1 MASPPSIAA
10 AGPLL
15 AQRSALVTGAAGG
28 IGAAIV
34 ERFALE
40 GADVCGVDRPGAVN
54 ETAAHWFPC
63 DFRRLPAV
71 AALADQVVATIGA
84 PDILIN
90 CAGMSR
96 ETPSANLS
104 IDLLEEILTVNL
116 KAAVV
121 LSCRL
126 GTGMAERGYGRI
138 VNITSVHGSYGQ
150 EACLAYDVSKAGLNQ
165 ATRSL
170 AVDFAANGVL
180 VNAVAPGFVDTPAS
194 RIGGTPA
201 HEQPWFLDV
210 YERHRKL
217 PVGRQATAAEIATTV
232 AWLASEHNS
241 YMTGHVLTLDG
252 GLTATF

>member
-1 MASPPSIAA
+1 MASPRSIAG

-15 AQRSALVTGAAGG
+15 EGRRAVVTGASGG

-34 ERFALE
+34 ERFVLE
-40 GADVCGVDRPGAVN
+40 GAIVSGIDRPGTVN
-54 ETAAHWFPC
+54 DAAEHWFPC
-63 DFRRLPAV
+63 DFAHLPAV
-71 AALADQVVATIGA
+71 VALADQVLAAAGA
-84 PDILIN
+84 PAILVN
-90 CAGMSR
+90 CAGINR
-96 ETPSANLS
+96 ETRSAELPV
-104 IDLLEEILTVNL
+104 DAFEEVLTVNL

-121 LSCRL
+121 LSCRF
-126 GTGMAERGYGRI
+126 GARMAEDGYGRI

-170 AVDFAANGVL
+170 AIDFAEGGVL
-180 VNAVAPGFVDTPAS
+180 VNACAPGFVDTPAS
-194 RIGGTPA
+194 RSGGTPA
-201 HEQPWFLDV
+201 HEQPWFRDV
-210 YERHRKL
+210 YARHRKL
-217 PVGRQATAAEIATTV
+217 PLGRQAEAAEIATTV

>member
-1 MASPPSIAA
+1 MASPSSTAA

-15 AQRSALVTGAAGG
+15 AQRSALVTGAGGG
-28 IGAAIV
+28 IGAAIA

-40 GADVCGVDRPGAVN
+40 GADVCGVDRPGAGN
-54 ETAAHWFPC
+54 DTAAHWFQC
-63 DFRRLPAV
+63 DFRHVPAV
-71 AALADQVVATIGA
+71 AALADQVVDTMGG
-84 PDILIN
+84 PDILVN
-90 CAGMSR
+90 CAGINH
-96 ETPSANLS
+96 ETPSADLP

-121 LSCRL
+121 LACRF
-126 GTGMAERGYGRI
+126 GAGMAERGYGRI

-170 AVDFAANGVL
+170 AVDFAPGGVL

-217 PVGRQATAAEIATTV
+217 PLGRQAAAAEIAAAV

>member
-1 MASPPSIAA
+1 MSPPASIAA

-15 AQRSALVTGAAGG
+15 AGRSALVTGASGG

-34 ERFALE
+34 ERLALE
-40 GADVCGVDRPGAVN
+40 GAAVSGVDRPGTVN
-54 ETAAHWFPC
+54 DAAARWLSC
-63 DFRRLPAV
+63 DFRDLTAV
-71 AALADQVVATIGA
+71 AALADRVRADTET
-84 PDILIN
+84 PDILVN
-90 CAGMSR
+90 CAGINHEMHAA
-96 ETPSANLS
+96 ELS
-104 IDLLEEILTVNL
+104 LDVFEEILTINMT
-116 KAAVV
+116 AAIV

-126 GTGMAERGYGRI
+126 GAGMAERGYGRI

-170 AVDFAANGVL
+170 AVDFAAGGVL

-194 RIGGTPA
+194 RTDGTPA

-210 YERHRKL
+210 YARHRKL
-217 PVGRQATAAEIATTV
+217 PLGRQATAAEIALTV

>member
-1 MASPPSIAA
+1 MSSPSSFVAS
-10 AGPLL
+10 GPLL
-15 AQRSALVTGAAGG
+15 ARRTAVVTGAGGG

-40 GADVCGVDRPGAVN
+40 GAIVGGIDRPGIVN
-54 ETAAHWFPC
+54 ETAAHWFNC
-63 DFRRLPAV
+63 DFADLPAV
-71 AALADQVVATIGA
+71 VALADHVVERVGA
-84 PDILIN
+84 PDILVN
-90 CAGMSR
+90 CAGINR
-96 ETPSANLS
+96 ETRPAELPV
-104 IDLLEEILTVNL
+104 DVFEEILTINL

-126 GTGMAERGYGRI
+126 GARMAERGYGRI

-150 EACLAYDVSKAGLNQ
+150 EACIAYDVSKAGLNQ

-170 AVDFAANGVL
+170 AVDFAAGGVL
-180 VNAVAPGFVDTPAS
+180 VNAVAPGFVDTPVT
-194 RIGGTPA
+194 RTDGTPA
-201 HEQPWFLDV
+201 HEQSWFLDV
-210 YERHRKL
+210 YAQHRKL
-217 PVGRQATAAEIATTV
+217 PLGRQADAAEIAATV